1 MNARD
6 YLVRARAGICVY
18 GLLGSYELLTLDLQ
32 PSACCDALG
41 AVHHGP
47 VSVLLIRV
55 VPSKLVAS
63 RLPFP
68 LRGNF
73 I

>member
-6 YLVRARAGICVY
+6 YPVRARAGICVY

-47 VSVLLIRV
+47 VSVLFDMRSFQQTSCI
-55 VPSKLVAS
+55 SIAFSFEGKLD
-63 RLPFP
+63 
-68 LRGNF
+68 
-73 I
+73 